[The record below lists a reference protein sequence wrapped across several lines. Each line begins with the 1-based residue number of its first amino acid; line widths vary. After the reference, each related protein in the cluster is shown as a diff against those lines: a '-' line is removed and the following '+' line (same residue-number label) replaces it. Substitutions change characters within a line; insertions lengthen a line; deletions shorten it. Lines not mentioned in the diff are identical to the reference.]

1 MQSRLTIG
9 WLSLLA
15 LTILGWWLGH
25 HMDSGTLLTVLVIVL
40 TQIKGQWLIDQFME
54 LRHAPP
60 LFRCLVSG
68 WLLLLGGA
76 MAVFLT

>member
-1 MQSRLTIG
+1 MKLTIG
-9 WLSLLA
+9 WLSLMG

-25 HMDSGTLLTVLVIVL
+25 HMATGTLLTLIVVVL
-40 TQIKGQWLIDQFME
+40 TVIKGQWLIDQFME
-54 LRHAPP
+54 LRHAPRV
-60 LFRCLVSG
+60 FRFLVSG